1 MSKVVIQGNASGT
14 GDFTI
19 AAPNS
24 NTDRTL
30 TLPDEAGEVLVTDG
44 TTLVVDQTNDRVG
57 IGTSSPSTLLHLK
70 SAGPA
75 ILTLEADSDNVT
87 EADNAR
93 IELSQDGGTV
103 TGNMGYATSTN
114 SISIWNNYAFG
125 DVLFGTNNTER
136 MRIDS
141 DGIVTR
147 PNQPVF
153 SGYQQG
159 SNTGSLGG
167 STDSLVVCN
176 GSYINNGSHYNTSTG
191 IFTCPVAGMYRVNF
205 YTMSITATTD
215 GVFYATRVRLYK
227 NGSGLGNYG
236 YNYGDGYRHV
246 SGNWAVNCSANDT
259 LGVMSND
266 SLGGYNWLVIEL
278 IG

>member
-24 NTDRTL
+24 NNNRTL
-30 TLPDEAGEVLVTDG
+30 TLPDTDG
-44 TTLVVDQTNDRVG
+44 TL
-57 IGTSSPSTLLHLK
+57 
-70 SAGPA
+70 
-75 ILTLEADSDNVT
+75 
-87 EADNAR
+87 
-93 IELSQDGGTV
+93 V
-103 TGNMGYATSTN
+103 TGDDITINGITS
-114 SISIWNNYAFG
+114 NYTS
-125 DVLFGTNNTER
+125 GTALNV
-136 MRIDS
+136 DS
-141 DGIVTR
+141 NGIVTK

-159 SNTGSLGG
+159 SNTGSLGS
-167 STDSLVVCN
+167 STDLLVVCN

-205 YTMSITATTD
+205 YTMSISVTSD

-246 SGNWAVNCSANDT
+246 SGNWAVNCAANDT
-259 LGVMSND
+259 LGVVSND